1 MLIIHDDRTI
11 ELTRGDT
18 AYITVSIS
26 DYKFDI
32 GDVIKFCVKRRA
44 TDTEYLFKK
53 VVEVQESAEVVVIK
67 IEPKDTKEALFKDYV
82 YDVEYINKNG
92 DVNTIIPVNIFRI
105 LKEVC

>member
-1 MLIIHDDRTI
+1 MLIINNDEVI

-18 AYITVSIS
+18 AYITISIP

-32 GDVIKFCVKRRA
+32 GDIVKFCVKRRA

-53 VVEVQESAEVVVIK
+53 VIEVQENTEAVVVK
-67 IEPKDTKEALFKDYV
+67 IEPNDTKTALFKDYV

-92 DVNTIIPVNIFRI
+92 DVNTIIPINIFRI